1 MMNDA
6 GNNDVNIH
14 QGPVLFEGEL
24 ALNPEL
30 NL

>member
-24 ALNPEL
+24 ALKTKS
-30 NL
+30 